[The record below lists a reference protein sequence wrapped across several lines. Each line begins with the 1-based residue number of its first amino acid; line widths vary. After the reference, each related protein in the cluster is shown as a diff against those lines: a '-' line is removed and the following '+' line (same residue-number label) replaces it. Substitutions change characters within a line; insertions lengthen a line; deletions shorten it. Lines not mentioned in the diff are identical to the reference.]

1 MMRLIGKAAAVRVA
15 DPEITLSSNGRV
27 METKAPDEVKGENGE
42 EKPPSPSSRR
52 RSIQPL
58 ILVAGLVVL
67 ASLVYGLM
75 ARGPGPLTEGPA
87 PDFTVTLFEGGQLTL
102 SELQGQVVVVN
113 FWASWCPPCRTE
125 APIFESAWQRYRER
139 GVTFIGLNYQDTEP
153 PARAFIEEFG
163 ITYPNGPD
171 ERSRI
176 AGAYG
181 LQGVP
186 ETFIISPEGEI
197 AEVFIGSPTEAQLTA
212 VLDELLTSATEQ

>member
-1 MMRLIGKAAAVRVA
+1 
-15 DPEITLSSNGRV
+15 
-27 METKAPDEVKGENGE
+27 METKAPDEVKGGNGE
-42 EKPPSPSSRR
+42 QKPPTTQRRR

-102 SELQGQVVVVN
+102 SELREQVVVVN

-125 APIFESAWQRYRER
+125 APIFQSAWQRYRER